1 MTLAEHEGKASDERA
16 QPGSAHLF
24 RAVNARIRD
33 LAGEWQSAYEF
44 ICECDDESCT
54 RVLRMTVEQY
64 EAVRTDPSA
73 FAVLPGHEQSRDRLL
88 SRTEGLV
95 IVRKRDDLA

>member
-1 MTLAEHEGKASDERA
+1 MSLAEREGRASDERT

-24 RAVNARIRD
+24 RAVNERIRD
-33 LAGEWQSAYEF
+33 LAGEWQSTCEF

-64 EAVRTDPSA
+64 EAVRTDPAA
-73 FAVLPGHEQSRDRLL
+73 FAVLPGHEQWRDRVL
-88 SRTEGLV
+88 SRAEGLV
-95 IVRKRDDLA
+95 IVCKRDDPA